1 MKKNTKKC
9 LNVFAKGLF
18 VFFTSIQGV
27 NSQITLKQDY
37 THNDP
42 ADIGTFQGINFKEGG
57 FSALYPILGTNGKE
71 FWTISDRGVNI
82 DAANANLAGC
92 RPTYDKIYSFPNY
105 VPKIHRIRIVGSS
118 IKVLQTITMKRPDGS
133 GASGI
138 INPTGFGSTAL
149 EVASTDTVLDCNNF
163 NLKTTAKDVWG
174 IDSEGLV
181 VDAEG
186 NFWIAEEGGPTIWK
200 LNKNGVVVKRYT
212 PYANLVGAEPQDVA
226 IDTVFKYRKNNRG
239 FEGLSITPNGK
250 IYAIIQ
256 SPVLYPSKAIGEG
269 SRIHRILEINPL
281 TNETRMFAYL
291 NDGIIGAS
299 GSNQIRLRDWKIGDM
314 AAINNDEFL
323 VIEQALRGTTDR
335 KFIYKINISNA
346 TNVNSGLYSGVT
358 LEALVD
364 QTGLTNN
371 SITPVQ
377 KTLFMDLLANN
388 WPSNLEKAEG
398 LAIINDST
406 FALVNDNDFGQYSPA
421 ENGLAVS
428 NGILSHLFTYGLSGS
443 NKLTNYVAPN
453 FPNIYGEV
461 AMSTLNTPYLQPSIA
476 DAKYTS
482 ILTAGDDVN
491 GYKLAGLGDGLGA
504 YDNNDGT
511 FSLLMNHEMSGTEGI
526 TRAHGQKGA
535 FVSKWI
541 INKNDLS
548 VVSGSDLIQTTK
560 LWNGTSYAT
569 YNNSTPA
576 PTAFSRFCAA
586 DLPIVSAFYNA
597 KTGLGT
603 QNRIF
608 MNGEESGNEGRA
620 FAHIATGTEAGTTY
634 ELPRLGKFS
643 WENAIACPSSEDKTV
658 VIGLDDATPGQVYVY
673 VGTKTNTGNDVEKA
687 GLTNGNLYGIAV
699 NGLTA
704 ETSVSVPTANTT
716 FTLANLG
723 NVEALTGATIQTN
736 SVNAGVTAFLRPED
750 GAWDPSHPED
760 FYFATT
766 NSFTSPSRLWK
777 LHFTDVKN
785 PELGGTITAV
795 LDGTEG
801 QKMLDNL
808 TIDNSGH
815 ILLQEDPGNQS
826 YIAKMYSYNTTTD
839 VLTTVGQ
846 HDETRFVSGGANF
859 LTQDEESSGI
869 IDVQEILGAGQFI
882 LYDQAHY
889 AITGEVVQGGQLL
902 AFYNP
907 ATATENP
914 EIKIAGNSVEISN
927 NDLTASVLD
936 NTNFGSRSLNTTTTK
951 SFTISNTGTS
961 NLYIHKIDIEGTNA
975 AEFNL
980 ANVTFPIVIAPSASS
995 TISVNFIPTSIGAK
1009 SASLRVWNNDYNEYQ
1024 YKYVVIGNGNEGLT
1038 ALSSSDSP
1046 YMIPS
1051 TPNAKFTSILTA
1063 GDAVGGYKL
1072 AGLGDGLGAYDNN
1085 DGTFSLLINHEMSGT
1100 EGITRAHGQKGA
1112 FVSKWIINKSDL
1124 SVVSGSDLIQTT
1136 KLWNGTSYATYN
1148 NSTPAPTAFSRFC
1161 AADLPIVSAFYNA
1174 KTGLGSQNRIF
1185 MNGEESG
1192 NEGRAFAH
1200 IATGTEAGTTYEL
1213 PRLGKFSWENAI
1225 ACPSSEDKTVVIG
1238 LDDATPGQVYVY
1250 VGTKTNTGNDVEKA
1264 GLTNGNLYGI
1274 AVNGLTMETSSSVP
1288 TANTTFALANLGN
1301 VENQDGFSIQIN
1313 SVNAGVT
1320 AFLRPEDGAWDPSHP
1335 EDFYFATT
1343 NSFTSPSRLWK
1354 LHFTDVKNPELGGT
1368 ITAVLDGTEGQK
1380 MLDNLTIDNSGH
1392 ILLQEDP
1399 GNQSYVAKMYEYN
1412 TATDVLTTIAQ
1423 HDESRFVTGG
1433 ANFLTQDEESSGIID
1448 VQEIL
1453 GAGQFILYDQA
1464 HYAITGEVVQGGQL
1478 LAFYNPST
1486 ADSLTS
1492 IVQNP
1497 SAVTICEDE
1506 NTTLSISAEHATHY
1520 QWQVLNGATY
1530 ADLVNNAMY
1539 SDVTTNTL
1547 SINNADLSL
1556 NGKVY
1561 RCIAGRLTGLKDT
1574 SATASISI
1582 NQKTVPTFATINA
1595 FCEGTVAP
1603 VLATTSINSIDGL
1616 WQPATINNTS
1626 SATYTFTPNSNECA
1640 AEININVVVK
1650 PKTYSTTA
1658 QTICASELP
1667 YAWNGLVIT
1676 SAGTYTKNLNGINT
1690 CDSIATL
1697 NLAVNTLDLTT
1708 SYSAGVLSAN
1718 ATNASYTWINCATNT
1733 PVSGQTSQT
1742 FSPTVN
1748 GNYAV
1753 IVNANNCSDTSAC
1766 FNVSDLSVNDIH
1778 SALNNVSVYPNPTNN
1793 LVNVK
1798 IVSNENSTVAIE
1810 LVDALGK
1817 LVQNTKNHDVM
1828 IGENLFEMNT
1838 QELNDGVYFISILS
1852 GNNSSKIKLIVKH

>member
-82 DAANANLAGC
+82 DAANANLVGC

-212 PYANLVGAEPQDVA
+212 PYANLVGAEPQDEA

-281 TNETRMFAYL
+281 TDETRMFAYL
-291 NDGIIGAS
+291 NDGVIGTS
-299 GSNQIRLRDWKIGDM
+299 GANQIRLRDWKIGDM

-443 NKLTNYVAPN
+443 NKITNYVAPN

-541 INKNDLS
+541 INKNDLT

-699 NGLTA
+699 NGLT
-704 ETSVSVPTANTT
+704 
-716 FTLANLG
+716 
-723 NVEALTGATIQTN
+723 
-736 SVNAGVTAFLRPED
+736 
-750 GAWDPSHPED
+750 
-760 FYFATT
+760 
-766 NSFTSPSRLWK
+766 
-777 LHFTDVKN
+777 
-785 PELGGTITAV
+785 
-795 LDGTEG
+795 
-801 QKMLDNL
+801 
-808 TIDNSGH
+808 
-815 ILLQEDPGNQS
+815 
-826 YIAKMYSYNTTTD
+826 
-839 VLTTVGQ
+839 
-846 HDETRFVSGGANF
+846 
-859 LTQDEESSGI
+859 
-869 IDVQEILGAGQFI
+869 
-882 LYDQAHY
+882 
-889 AITGEVVQGGQLL
+889 
-902 AFYNP
+902 
-907 ATATENP
+907 
-914 EIKIAGNSVEISN
+914 
-927 NDLTASVLD
+927 
-936 NTNFGSRSLNTTTTK
+936 
-951 SFTISNTGTS
+951 
-961 NLYIHKIDIEGTNA
+961 
-975 AEFNL
+975 
-980 ANVTFPIVIAPSASS
+980 
-995 TISVNFIPTSIGAK
+995 
-1009 SASLRVWNNDYNEYQ
+1009 
-1024 YKYVVIGNGNEGLT
+1024 
-1038 ALSSSDSP
+1038 
-1046 YMIPS
+1046 
-1051 TPNAKFTSILTA
+1051 
-1063 GDAVGGYKL
+1063 
-1072 AGLGDGLGAYDNN
+1072 
-1085 DGTFSLLINHEMSGT
+1085 
-1100 EGITRAHGQKGA
+1100 
-1112 FVSKWIINKSDL
+1112 
-1124 SVVSGSDLIQTT
+1124 
-1136 KLWNGTSYATYN
+1136 
-1148 NSTPAPTAFSRFC
+1148 
-1161 AADLPIVSAFYNA
+1161 
-1174 KTGLGSQNRIF
+1174 
-1185 MNGEESG
+1185 
-1192 NEGRAFAH
+1192 
-1200 IATGTEAGTTYEL
+1200 
-1213 PRLGKFSWENAI
+1213 
-1225 ACPSSEDKTVVIG
+1225 
-1238 LDDATPGQVYVY
+1238 
-1250 VGTKTNTGNDVEKA
+1250 
-1264 GLTNGNLYGI
+1264 
-1274 AVNGLTMETSSSVP
+1274 METSSSVP
-1288 TANTTFALANLGN
+1288 TANTTFALANIGN

-1478 LAFYNPST
+1478 LAFYNPSS
-1486 ADSLTS
+1486 ADSLTA
-1492 IVQNP
+1492 IVQQP
-1497 SAVTICEDE
+1497 SAVTICEDA
-1506 NTTLSISAEHATHY
+1506 NTTLSISAQHATHY

-1530 ADLVNNAMY
+1530 VDLVNNAMY

-1582 NQKTVPTFATINA
+1582 NQKTVPTFASVNA
-1595 FCEGTVAP
+1595 FCEGTLAP
-1603 VLATTSINSIDGL
+1603 VLATTSNNSIDGL